1 MCTFHSKASYPLCPM
16 RMTRRSS
23 PYLFLIHLMPC
34 SWGSTMRG
42 QRWQEVRMVA
52 FSLDILSA
60 GSPSFCQAAMSAS
73 SASMVRGSRSG
84 VTGMGTLQKV
94 WMSVYLNYL
103 ILSPIMKLDLYL
115 TCSHDG
121 NYANGIDALLV
132 VHPLIA
138 SVQHDTHLSIKSRC
152 WSGCTCSCVFQ
163 KQAYSQIVCYTE

>member
-1 MCTFHSKASYPLCPM
+1 MVSLPSSGPRTGSTNSSKFSIRTTSPAASALSMASKYLSGQNSGPPCQNVLQNISMCTFHSKASYPLCPM

-84 VTGMGTLQKV
+84 VTGMGTLQMV
-94 WMSVYLNYL
+94 LMSVYLNYL
-103 ILSPIMKLDLYL
+103 
-115 TCSHDG
+115 
-121 NYANGIDALLV
+121 
-132 VHPLIA
+132 
-138 SVQHDTHLSIKSRC
+138 
-152 WSGCTCSCVFQ
+152 
-163 KQAYSQIVCYTE
+163 